1 MAKTHSTRRGAKGT
15 RGRKGAR
22 GLRGPAGVAG
32 PAGPRMKPAEV
43 LALVDDQ
50 FFQIRKQL
58 DLQLQ
63 RTGQLQVQL
72 DRIQTKTTDVY
83 ATLDMMH
90 VLIKQLVKG

>member
-1 MAKTHSTRRGAKGT
+1 MAKTISTRRGAKGS

-50 FFQIRKQL
+50 FFQIRRQL

-72 DRIQTKTTDVY
+72 DRIQSKTTDVY
-83 ATLDMMH
+83 STLDMMH